1 MEGTQGSEKLRTG
14 VKAQL
19 NVEMTCQS
27 CVEGITTALKAVPG
41 VTVLDVDL
49 DRGEVELLTQRVPV
63 EKLLRILRETG
74 RSASLQ
80 GLGGEGEQLG
90 SAVSQLE
97 PADGSKE
104 GPHATVALDRCLVE
118 AILDGFPPG
127 EYDLAV
133 HEFGDLS
140 DAERSVGDVFGRHP
154 GYADKPAGEIGRIA
168 VGQNGEGTIMADNKQ
183 LKVWDIIGRSVVARP
198 ASPGGARGVAFGVIA
213 RSAGVRENPKK
224 ICRCDD
230 PDF

>member
-1 MEGTQGSEKLRTG
+1 M
-14 VKAQL
+14 A
-19 NVEMTCQS
+19 
-27 CVEGITTALKAVPG
+27 
-41 VTVLDVDL
+41 
-49 DRGEVELLTQRVPV
+49 
-63 EKLLRILRETG
+63 
-74 RSASLQ
+74 
-80 GLGGEGEQLG
+80 
-90 SAVSQLE
+90 
-97 PADGSKE
+97 
-104 GPHATVALDRCLVE
+104 
-118 AILDGFPPG
+118 G

-168 VGQNGEGTIMADNKQ
+168 VGQNGVLLAAAICVVLRVVSREQTLTRVCRVVLLQEGTIMADNKQ